1 MDDMQKIQKI
11 IAITSWGVTVVWGF
25 LGGWSKS
32 WIATVVGF
40 VIIAILE
47 VLNKDK

>member
-1 MDDMQKIQKI
+1 MNDIRKIQKI

-25 LGGWSKS
+25 LDDWGKS
-32 WIATVVGF
+32 WIAMVIGF

-47 VLNKDK
+47 VLRKK